1 MREKPAPTDT
11 KIKAMKMARE
21 KEVVMKM
28 REKKERKERKASSTL
43 RLPKKRRSTA
53 KPWLSTS
60 KVSEQS
66 ATPAAQRSKH
76 VSL

>member
-28 REKKERKERKASSTL
+28 REKKERKASSTL

>member
-28 REKKERKERKASSTL
+28 REKKERKASSTL

-66 ATPAAQRSKH
+66 ATPAAQRSKR